1 VSDKGHAS
9 ARARSGS
16 GLLDA
21 IEWIGNKLPD
31 PAMLFV
37 IGALVVMAASAI
49 AASVGVEVQTRRFRV
64 EFTPVTTDAGRPVIH
79 ERTGWPVVERKL
91 DEDGNPVMELVADA
105 REVKPAYTLPD
116 DHAREMLD
124 GAEGEGA
131 VADPDPPAQG
141 AARPAPPESDKRVHV
156 LVGEAKSLEK
166 VRARSLLTSEG
177 LYWAL
182 DTMVDNFMGFA
193 PLGVVLTGMLGIG
206 VAEKTGMIGALLKGF
221 MAIVPQ
227 RFFTPAMV
235 FLGIMSSMGMDAGY
249 IVLPPLAAALYKS
262 VGRSPLAGIAA
273 VFAGVSAG
281 FNANLFVTG
290 LDPMLAELSTEGAT
304 VIEPGYQVAATCN
317 WWFMIASTFV
327 ITLTGWVVS
336 DFIVERR
343 LHRKP
348 AEEGGPQPISDDELA
363 GQRMTAIEVKGLTW
377 AILAVVGFFGL
388 VIALALIPGSPLH
401 GRVDRDDPDSFRR
414 WVQVI
419 VPLIFFGFLTP
430 GLAYGVAT
438 GVVTSGKDVAK
449 LMVEAMANMA
459 PIIVLAFFAAQFIE
473 YFKYSHLDEM
483 LAMAGGQALA
493 TAAMP
498 TGMLLIA
505 FILVTMVFNL
515 FVGSMSA
522 KYTMFAPIFIP
533 MFMMVGISPELTQ
546 ATYRI
551 GDSVSNVITPLN
563 AYLVIILVYM
573 QKYVPKAGMGT
584 LISTM
589 MPYTVVFTIVWS
601 IMLLSWLALGIEL
614 GPEGPLA
621 YSPGAE

>member
-1 VSDKGHAS
+1 MADSTQVPRK
-9 ARARSGS
+9 RR
-16 GLLDA
+16 GLLDFV
-21 IEWIGNKLPD
+21 EWLGNKLPD

-37 IGALVVMAASAI
+37 FGALAVMAASAI
-49 AASVGVEVQTRRFRV
+49 ASWANLEVQPKVFRQAYDLRL
-64 EFTPVTTDAGRPVIH
+64 DASGEVALD
-79 ERTGWPVVERKL
+79 EQTGWPIVDLRH
-91 DEDGNPVMELVADA
+91 DEAGKPVMELVSDS
-105 REVKPAYTLPD
+105 REIRRAS
-116 DHAREMLD
+116 
-124 GAEGEGA
+124 
-131 VADPDPPAQG
+131 
-141 AARPAPPESDKRVHV
+141 AATAKAGWTAPPGSGGADSGDRRV
-156 LVGEAKSLEK
+156 LVGEERQLSPIRP
-166 VRARSLLTSEG
+166 VNLLTASG
-177 LYWAL
+177 LFWAL
-182 DTMVDNFMGFA
+182 DTMVKNFMGFA

-221 MAIVPQ
+221 MKIVPQ

-290 LDPMLAELSTEGAT
+290 LDPMLAELSTTGAQ
-304 VIEPGYQVAATCN
+304 VIDPDYQVAATCN

-327 ITLTGWVVS
+327 ITFAGWFVS
-336 DFIVERR
+336 DFVVEKR

-348 AEEGGPQPISDDELA
+348 AEDGGPQPMSDDELA
-363 GQRMTAIEVKGLTW
+363 DHAITARERKGL
-377 AILAVVGFFGL
+377 AAAVIGVLAFFVVVIGL
-388 VIALALIPGSPLH
+388 ILIPGSPLH
-401 GRVDRDDPDSFRR
+401 GKVDPDNPDSFDR
-414 WVQVI
+414 WVRVI

-430 GLAYGVAT
+430 GLAYGAAT
-438 GVVTSGKDVAK
+438 GVVKNGKDVAK
-449 LMVEAMANMA
+449 LMVDSMASMA

-473 YFKYSHLDEM
+473 YFKHSHLDQM
-483 LAMAGGQALA
+483 LAMSGGQMLA
-493 TAAMP
+493 QADMP
-498 TGMLLIA
+498 IAVLLVA
-505 FILVTMVFNL
+505 FILVAMVFNL

-551 GDSVSNVITPLN
+551 GDSVTNIITPLN
-563 AYLVIILVYM
+563 AYLIIILVYM

-584 LISTM
+584 LISMM

-601 IMLLSWLALGIEL
+601 VMLLAWFWLGLDL
-614 GPEGPLA
+614 GPEGPLS
-621 YSPGAE
+621 YVPSQN